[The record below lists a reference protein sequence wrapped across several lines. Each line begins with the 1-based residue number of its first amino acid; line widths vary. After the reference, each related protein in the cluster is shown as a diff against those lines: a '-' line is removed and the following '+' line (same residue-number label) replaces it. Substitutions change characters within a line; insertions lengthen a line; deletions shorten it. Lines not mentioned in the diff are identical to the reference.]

1 MLHTCCT
8 QDFIRTRYL
17 TLLPET
23 NPPPVIHIVKAET
36 DTDSIGHILCKR
48 ADELNVDLVA
58 LAPHTKSKL
67 QQFFLGSVAN
77 YGTTKHH
84 NCCFHTLLSG
94 APLYKTAGAGALIT
108 TPCNTYITLLVA
120 A

>member
-1 MLHTCCT
+1 MVL
-8 QDFIRTRYL
+8 QDTDVPPLLQEFIRCRYIS
-17 TLLPET
+17 LLPEGSA
-23 NPPPVIHIVKAET
+23 PIIHIVKAET

-77 YGTTKHH
+77 YVAHHCTK
-84 NCCFHTLLSG
+84 
-94 APLYKTAGAGALIT
+94 PLVLAH
-108 TPCNTYITLLVA
+108 
-120 A
+120 